1 MGRRASRVLAV
12 AVVAVLVAVSVALAA
27 SSVTKVHLQAGNLLV
42 IGEGG
47 VSPSGLPKTVD
58 APVRIFGRGG
68 LGTADGSLPP
78 ILKTIEFEFDRHG
91 SIQTLGLPVSTPGRL
106 QSTKGPQAPKLS
118 PGPVGRE

>member
-47 VSPSGLPKTVD
+47 FSPSALPKNVD
-58 APVRIFGRGG
+58 APITIFGKGR

-91 SIQTLGLPVSTPGRL
+91 SLPTVGPPACPPGE
-106 QSTKGPQAPKLS
+106 AP
-118 PGPVGRE
+118 GH